1 MKLLSNLSSLDNVLD
16 GTTRKLPT
24 KVSQLTND
32 SKYITASSNVATAT
46 KLQTGRKI
54 GLGSGAIGTAT
65 LFDGSKD
72 ITIPVT
78 SVREAYLEWG
88 GRNISGSIS
97 PLDAALSSVHS
108 ANRFAY
114 AQPGGIVIEYSR
126 NNGSTWTTYE
136 TTDILKKQLVSNI
149 GATYYV
155 GGRSTGG
162 TAQDKLR
169 ITLTASAMGVYAR
182 LRKILVNV
190 TTNGCTGSHVV
201 VEYATIG
208 APTVFKQ
215 YGDYGVAGWSGWN
228 SLPVNTTFGGST
240 SQTSQ
245 VASLRFTFGVTA
257 VPSSGNTLGVIDIAG
272 FGDTYWNY
280 PSNMAKSGHLYAY
293 DASQNAVFPAKVTA
307 TSFVGPLSGNANTA
321 TKLQTARNITI
332 GKTKKTFDGSAD
344 LTWTASDI
352 GTNVYVG
359 TTQPTDSNI
368 EVWVNPEGTIDLTE
382 IWKSVY
388 PVGSIYMSVNSTNP
402 GTLFGGT
409 WVQLKDRFLLGAGST
424 YTNGK
429 TGGYTATQ
437 KHTHSIPALSGTAA
451 NAGSHSHRVTNKT
464 SSYAGGKQDA
474 WRCMSFDATNADWY
488 QDVYSSDAGAHTHDV
503 TVNASGTAATKE
515 FGTGAIASAID
526 GNMPPYLVVYMWKR
540 TA

>member
-32 SKYITASSNVATAT
+32 SKYITASDNAATAT

-65 LFDGSKD
+65 LFDGSGD

-78 SVREAYLEWG
+78 SVREAYLDWG
-88 GRNISGSIS
+88 GRNISGGVS

-114 AQPGGIVIEYSR
+114 AKPDGIVIEYSR
-126 NNGSTWTTYE
+126 DNGSTWTTYE
-136 TTDILKKQLVSNI
+136 TTDILKRQLVSSI
-149 GATYYV
+149 GATYYI

-169 ITLTASAMGVYAR
+169 VTLTASSMGVYTR
-182 LRKILVNV
+182 LRKVLVNV
-190 TTNGCTGSHVV
+190 TTNGCSGSHAV

-208 APTVFKQ
+208 APTTFKQ

-280 PSNMAKSGHLYAY
+280 PSNMAKSGHLYSY

-307 TSFVGPLSGNANTA
+307 TSFAGPLSGNASTA

-359 TTQPTDSNI
+359 TTQPTDSSI

-388 PVGSIYMSVNSTNP
+388 PVGSIYMSVTSTSP
-402 GTLFGGT
+402 ETLFGGT
-409 WVQLKDRFLLGAGST
+409 WEQLKDRFLLGAGST

-429 TGGYTATQ
+429 TGGYAATQ
-437 KHTHSIPALSGTAA
+437 KHTHGIPALTGSTTTT
-451 NAGSHSHRVTNKT
+451 GSHKHRVTDKT
-464 SSYAGGKQDA
+464 TSYGSGSQTA
-474 WRCMSFDATNADWY
+474 WRCMSFDGTNAD
-488 QDVYSSDAGAHTHDV
+488 YSQSIDSGTAGNHAHDV
-503 TVNASGTAATKE
+503 TVNALGSAVTKE
-515 FGTGAIASAID
+515 FGAGATATATD